1 MSPLKAGRR
10 SGHPSDVGPSVA
22 DILVAVLLPRQ
33 SPATLGLFA
42 WILAGPE
49 AEGAWEG
56 APPTPGW
63 GWGVVTD
70 RLSGG

>member
-1 MSPLKAGRR
+1 M
-10 SGHPSDVGPSVA
+10 
-22 DILVAVLLPRQ
+22 
-33 SPATLGLFA
+33 LGLFA

-56 APPTPGW
+56 AAPALGW
-63 GWGVVTD
+63 GGGVVTD